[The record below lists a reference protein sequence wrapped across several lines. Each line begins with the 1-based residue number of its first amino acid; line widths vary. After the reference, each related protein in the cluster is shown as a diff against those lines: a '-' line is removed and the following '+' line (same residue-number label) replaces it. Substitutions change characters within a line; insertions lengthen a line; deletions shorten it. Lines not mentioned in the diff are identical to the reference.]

1 MKKIPSVLSR
11 FRLLL
16 SVLALAVALCGLYFS
31 PVAASEPARECDGG
45 CIGWDATNGCTV
57 YQVCCVY
64 DGGSYQC
71 WQF

>member
-1 MKKIPSVLSR
+1 MKKIRSVLSR
-11 FRLLL
+11 LRLFIN
-16 SVLALAVALCGLYFS
+16 VLALGVVFGCLYVL
-31 PVAASEPARECDGG
+31 PVSADPGRECDGG
-45 CIGWDATNGCTV
+45 CIAWDAVNGCSR